1 MSQPVSHAS
10 NTTTSGSLL
19 PAHLQKVVDA
29 RGTQYA
35 AVSAFLLSWEK
46 DNTDAA
52 SDIRSM
58 SALLQDEF
66 GITSKLCM
74 VPESDRTPGWTLRAA
89 LANATGKL
97 TPTSGDKK
105 SLFIFYYVGHGYVD
119 RSRGLLFASG
129 AANSKEIPWD
139 TVRNSVFLN
148 DSSIDHIDALGIL
161 DCCYAGS
168 ARAGSTRSMQVLA
181 ACGPNQ
187 QARSRTGG
195 ASFTVRLGVAVRS
208 LRSQGIPIVTPAAIF
223 SEIERQKPSGLVPSC
238 HLSVLGGSHP
248 IALAFVKKRTSTASR
263 IPVATRVTDRD
274 KNVLVSLTLSG
285 QHKEATKEFQRII
298 QNLPGHLG
306 VTLVDAYETDA
317 SALVLARMSLEVWA
331 RLSHHLD
338 LDYIGVII
346 GPSLV
351 HRTESDLRHTKVE
364 NIPPTSSS
372 RKPYR

>member
-19 PAHLQKVVDA
+19 PVPRGKRYPLPDLKAHLQKVVDA

-195 ASFTVRLGVAVRS
+195 ASFTVRLGVARASPVMPFIS
-208 LRSQGIPIVTPAAIF
+208 PGWLT
-223 SEIERQKPSGLVPSC
+223 
-238 HLSVLGGSHP
+238 P

-346 GPSLV
+346 GPSL
-351 HRTESDLRHTKVE
+351 
-364 NIPPTSSS
+364 SSQD
-372 RKPYR
+372 